1 MTNPKAKSP
10 TMSSTPKT
18 PASPK
23 EKSPSKPTMSHE
35 VQVVNMMINRMDDL
49 SVIRSGCSTLQDL
62 GLSNP
67 IDVWSQGDT
76 LILAQKI
83 RNELSGEAEGDILK
97 EKYIILA
104 KNMLNLSHAYK
115 MYSNLADAL
124 IRIATIHA
132 FETDYAS

>member
-1 MTNPKAKSP
+1 MD
-10 TMSSTPKT
+10 
-18 PASPK
+18 
-23 EKSPSKPTMSHE
+23 HE
-35 VQVVNMMINRMDDL
+35 VQIVNMMINTMDDL

-67 IDVWSQGDT
+67 IDVWSNGDT
-76 LILAQKI
+76 LILAKKI
-83 RNELSGEAEGDILK
+83 RNELSGEMKGELRD
-97 EKYIILA
+97 KYVILA
-104 KNMLNLSHAYK
+104 KNMISLSHSYK